1 MDAPTGE
8 PGDRSSPDRSRPS
21 AAEVVG
27 SVLENS
33 PDIIVRYDLELRR
46 IYANPRFEA
55 LNGLKPEQY
64 IGRRLSEVS
73 RMGGL
78 AERLERSMRL
88 AIETGQLQ
96 ELDFEWRAIDGR
108 LLWHSVRIT
117 VERDALGRPASVLTI
132 ATDITARKRAEAAL
146 AAREREFRLLA
157 ETSPDFIMRYDTEAR
172 VRYTNPAF
180 LMHLGRPS
188 QCFLGFTPSESAL
201 PGHEATMARY
211 EAVLRDVLATGEP
224 AQLELVLPAPDAGGA
239 TETHHVRIVA
249 IKGDD
254 GRIDGALGL
263 GRDITQG
270 VEQRERI
277 RALAL
282 SDPLTRLH
290 NRQALYDYA
299 PGLIAEAQRH
309 RRRLG
314 VMIIDIDRFKDV
326 NDSMGHPVGDEL
338 LREVAKRIAGCTRS
352 YDLLVRLGGDE
363 FAIVATNLEHELD
376 MASIA
381 DKVERALF
389 APLQIGGSQL
399 VVSASMGIALYP
411 ADGEQLENLMAH
423 ADAAMYHAKRGGG
436 SRYAFYR
443 SEFSERARER
453 IALEQALRGAQHG
466 QGLELHYQPLVALDD
481 GRRIVGAEAL
491 LRWRHP
497 ERGLLAPDRFIGIAE
512 DTGLIVPIGRWV
524 IDQVAQMAARW
535 NAGRRNSGQP
545 LRLSFNASTRQFLR
559 DDLSAALQAAVQR
572 HGCDPRWLTMEVTES
587 LLLEDSDSVRR
598 ALQALSATGLEIAI
612 DDFGTG
618 YSALGYLSKFD
629 VHTLKID
636 RLFVRDIETDPRQAE
651 LVKAFLAIARALNLR
666 VVAEGIETE
675 AQADF
680 LAAQG
685 CRVAQG
691 YLFCRPVPAEAFEAR
706 LAAQAAERSPP
717 VGP

>member
-1 MDAPTGE
+1 MDAPAGDTGK
-8 PGDRSSPDRSRPS
+8 PPPPARSRPS
-21 AAEVVG
+21 AADVVG

-46 IYANPRFEA
+46 IYANPRFEE

-64 IGRRLSEVS
+64 LGRRLSEVS

-78 AERLERSMRL
+78 AERLEQCMRR

-96 ELDFEWRAIDGR
+96 ELDFEWRTVDGR
-108 LLWHSVRIT
+108 LLWHAVRIT
-117 VERDALGRPASVLTI
+117 VERDAEGRPASVLTI

-157 ETSPDFIMRYDTEAR
+157 ETSPDFIIRYDVQAR

-180 LMHLGRPS
+180 LVHLGRPS
-188 QCFLGFTPSESAL
+188 HWFIGLTPLESAL
-201 PGHEATMARY
+201 PGHEATMAGY
-211 EAVLRDVLATGEP
+211 EAVLRDVLSSGEP
-224 AQLELVLPAPDAGGA
+224 AQLELVLPAPNTAGG

-249 IKGDD
+249 IRGED
-254 GRIDGALGL
+254 GRIEGALGL
-263 GRDITQG
+263 ARDITQG

-309 RRRLG
+309 HRRLG
-314 VMIIDIDRFKDV
+314 VMILDIDRFKDV
-326 NDSMGHPVGDEL
+326 NDSMGHPLGDEL
-338 LREVAKRIAGCTRS
+338 LREVAQRIAGCIRS
-352 YDLLVRLGGDE
+352 SDLLVRLGGDE
-363 FAIVATNLEHELD
+363 FAIVATNLEHDLD
-376 MASIA
+376 MAAIA
-381 DKVERALF
+381 GKVERALF
-389 APLQIGGSQL
+389 APMQLGGRQL
-399 VVSASMGIALYP
+399 VVSASMGMALYP
-411 ADGEQLENLMAH
+411 ADGALLEDLMAH

-453 IALEQALRGAQHG
+453 MALEQALRAAQHG
-466 QGLELHYQPLVALDD
+466 EGLELHYQPLVALDE

-524 IDQVAQMAARW
+524 IDEVARVASRW
-535 NAGRRNSGQP
+535 NAGRQTSDQP

-559 DDLSAALQAAVQR
+559 DDLPAAVNAALQR

-587 LLLEDSDSVRR
+587 LLLEDSDSVRDALR
-598 ALQALSATGLEIAI
+598 ALGAIGLEIAI

-629 VHTLKID
+629 VHCLKVD
-636 RLFVRDIETDPRQAE
+636 RVFVRDIESDPRQAE

-675 AQADF
+675 AQAAF
-680 LAAQG
+680 LAGQG

-691 YLFCRPVPAEAFEAR
+691 YLFCRPVPRDEFEQR
-706 LAAQAAERSPP
+706 LPA
-717 VGP
+717 